1 MIGLIGKKVGMTQVI
16 DERGVVTPVT
26 VIQIEPN
33 LVVRER
39 SPESDGYAATV
50 LAAGRVKE
58 NAVTKPYRGQ
68 FGEFAPRARMVELRD
83 FEHECEIGD
92 ELTVDLFAETA
103 FVDVTGISKG
113 KGYQGVVKRHNF
125 SGGRATHG
133 SKFGREAGATGM
145 AASPSKIHKGTKMP
159 GRMGHDRR
167 TVQNLRVVKVDG
179 EKQVLLVKGSVPG
192 PKNSTLIVSGARK
205 KDR

>member
-1 MIGLIGKKVGMTQVI
+1 MIGLIGKKVGMTQVF
-16 DERGVVTPVT
+16 DDRGVVTPVT

-39 SPESDGYAATV
+39 SPEADGYAAKV

-58 NAVTKPYRGQ
+58 KGLAKPFRGQ
-68 FGEFAPRARMVELRD
+68 FGEFSPRARMVEFRD
-83 FEHECEIGD
+83 FHHQCEIGD

-133 SKFGREAGATGM
+133 SKFKREAGSTGM
-145 AASPSKIHKGTKMP
+145 AAWPSKVHKGSKMP
-159 GRMGHDRR
+159 GRMGHERR
-167 TVQNLRVVKVDG
+167 TVQNLRVLKVDG
-179 EKQVLLVKGSVPG
+179 EKQILLVKGSVPG
-192 PKNSTLIVSGARK
+192 PQNSTLIVSGAKK
-205 KDR
+205 KDG